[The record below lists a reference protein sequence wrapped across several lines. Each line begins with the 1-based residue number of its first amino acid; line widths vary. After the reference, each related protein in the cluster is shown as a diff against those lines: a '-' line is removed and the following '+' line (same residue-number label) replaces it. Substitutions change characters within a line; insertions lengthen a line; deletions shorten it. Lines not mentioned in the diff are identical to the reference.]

1 MTTRDSIYRAARS
14 IKRRDNSLYNALC
27 SIYQD
32 SIFVNEISQLWP
44 KLPLLANLRCGLW
57 YSPRFD
63 ATCYFKSTDGHT
75 NNLSFNTSR
84 LNLHLPLLAGIYI
97 YQFTLL
103 FQFFE
108 FNFRIDS
115 KFSLCEKGASF
126 SIKNISLCIVHC
138 CVVTA
143 T

>member
-1 MTTRDSIYRAARS
+1 MAENSEEPRTTTRDSIYRAARN
-14 IKRRDNSLYNALC
+14 IKRRDNSLYNALR

-32 SIFVNEISQLWP
+32 SIFVHEISQLWP

-84 LNLHLPLLAGIYI
+84 LNLHLPLLAGIY
-97 YQFTLL
+97 QFIVLSNFSNLSSPL
-103 FQFFE
+103 FQ
-108 FNFRIDS
+108 N
-115 KFSLCEKGASF
+115 SLFAMNIINQDEKKSSF
-126 SIKNISLCIVHC
+126 I
-138 CVVTA
+138 
-143 T
+143 